1 MESKT
6 TGRNVFIT
14 PEGTDYLLN
23 KYLSDDD
30 RVELRSMN
38 DGFHDAEFV
47 SELESRIV
55 RKSGGR
61 NFIPSNYEA
70 ELVENSKALIGSK
83 TFTRKL
89 KTVNRNVDVIETF
102 EGKTI
107 YQDANGRFRDLNTG
121 RFTKPID

>member
-6 TGRNVFIT
+6 DGRNVFIT

-38 DGFHDAEFV
+38 DGFHEQEFV
-47 SELESRIV
+47 QELESRII

-61 NFIPSNYEA
+61 NFIPQNYEM
-70 ELVENSKALIGSK
+70 ELIENSKALIGTR
-83 TFTRKL
+83 TFTRPL
-89 KTVNRNVDVIETF
+89 KTVDKNVTVIETF
-102 EGKTI
+102 EGKKI
-107 YQDANGRFRDLNTG
+107 YQDSNGRFRDLKTG